1 MNNRTDFSYLTKKFT
16 LIELLVSKTCQ
27 ICVSLFFQHKHLP
40 NFATN
45 WSKITPLFLK
55 KGEGLGEGKNLFS
68 REKKFFPSPIKRF
81 TLIELLVV
89 IAIIAILA
97 AILLPALQNAR
108 ERGRAISCANNLKQ
122 IGMGAQA
129 YIDQMSGYML
139 HQTPKGPQSN
149 TYEHWYKESNWLASY
164 IRGGNLPAIEQWF
177 GGSSIMNCPSR
188 QANNRGK
195 YDIYY
200 HSYAIN
206 RRVQGIISA
215 SSTYEAR
222 KIVRLK
228 NPSHFISF
236 VDSETYNIDRG
247 SFYTTA
253 STGEWRID
261 FRHTKNRTF
270 NAACADGHVENV
282 GNKQA
287 WRGANSAQVSKEAY
301 NRIQPDKSFWPDPP
315 KK

>member
-1 MNNRTDFSYLTKKFT
+1 MNMSNSAVRR
-16 LIELLVSKTCQ
+16 V
-27 ICVSLFFQHKHLP
+27 KHC
-40 NFATN
+40 
-45 WSKITPLFLK
+45 
-55 KGEGLGEGKNLFS
+55 
-68 REKKFFPSPIKRF
+68 F

-122 IGMGAQA
+122 IGYGAQA
-129 YIDQMSGYML
+129 YIDQMDGYML
-139 HQTPKGPQSN
+139 HQTPKGPQGT
-149 TYEHWYKESNWLASY
+149 TYDHWYKESNWLAGY
-164 IRGGNLPAIEQWF
+164 ICGGNLPTIDRWF

-188 QANNRGK
+188 QANYRGK
-195 YDIYY
+195 YDKYY

-206 RRVQGIISA
+206 RRVQGLPSK
-215 SSTYEAR
+215 EFR

-247 SFYTTA
+247 SFYTTVNN
-253 STGEWRID
+253 TGEWRID
-261 FRHTKNRTF
+261 FRHTKNKTF
-270 NAACADGHVENV
+270 NAACADGHVENI

-301 NRIQPDKSFWPDPP
+301 NRIQPDKSFWPDPS
-315 KK
+315 